1 MPVEVIDASGK
12 LLQIKVRGML
22 KKADYDRSS

>member
-12 LLQIKVRGML
+12 LLQIKVREML